1 MSDAAERAAPLAP
14 AGSATAS
21 SAASVAAPAT
31 ARRQLLTGVALL
43 VLGQWILSLLDAS
56 SKMLT
61 QQGLPVMGVAWVR
74 YVGHVAAIFL
84 LLGPARFRAQCRPAK
99 PALQWLRG
107 GLMLVSTLVFF
118 SVLRLMPLAE
128 ATALN
133 FCAPLFVVALSPWLL
148 GERPGFHAR
157 ASRWSGVAVG
167 FAGMLVVVRPDG
179 ELSGPGIAL
188 GLLSA
193 LVFALMQ
200 MLTRRIAAHDAPMTT
215 LIQSGVTGAAL
226 TTALVPFFWFE
237 SVPTPLQ
244 AGLLLSTG
252 ITGSIGHYFVIRA
265 FQYADASFLSPFL
278 YLQILSATAIGY
290 LAFGQLPDWITALG
304 VAVIC
309 AGGVCVAGGEPALRM
324 LARRLGRAR

>member
-1 MSDAAERAAPLAP
+1 MSK
-14 AGSATAS
+14 AS
-21 SAASVAAPAT
+21 DGGARLQAASGSP

-56 SKMLT
+56 SKTLT
-61 QQGLPVMGVAWVR
+61 QQGLPVVGVAWVR

-84 LLGPARFRAQCRPAK
+84 LLGPVRLRQQWRPVK
-99 PALQWLRG
+99 PGLQWLRG
-107 GLMLVSTLVFF
+107 GMMLVSTLVFF
-118 SVLRLMPLAE
+118 SVLKLMPLAE

-148 GERPGFHAR
+148 GEHPSAHAR
-157 ASRWSGVAVG
+157 VSRWSGVAIG
-167 FAGMLVVVRPDG
+167 FVGMLIVVRPGG
-179 ELSGPGIAL
+179 ELSGAGIAL

-226 TTALVPFFWFE
+226 TTLLVPFFWFE
-237 SVPTPLQ
+237 AAPTPLQ
-244 AGLLLSTG
+244 AVLLLSTG

-278 YLQILSATAIGY
+278 YLQILSATTIGY

-309 AGGVCVAGGEPALRM
+309 AGGVCVAGGEPALRAV
-324 LARRLGRAR
+324 ARRLGRPG

>member
-1 MSDAAERAAPLAP
+1 MNKATDSVTHLSP
-14 AGSATAS
+14 ASATA
-21 SAASVAAPAT
+21 ASP
-31 ARRQLLTGVALL
+31 ARRQLLTGIALL

-56 SKMLT
+56 SKTLT
-61 QQGLPVMGVAWVR
+61 QQGLPVAAVAWVR
-74 YVGHVAAIFL
+74 YVGHVIAVFL
-84 LLGPARFRAQCRPAK
+84 LLGPARFRQQWRPVK
-99 PALQWLRG
+99 PGLQWLRG

-118 SVLRLMPLAE
+118 SVLKLMPLAE

-148 GERPGFHAR
+148 GERPGRHAR
-157 ASRWSGVAVG
+157 VSRWSGVAIG
-167 FAGMLVVVRPDG
+167 FAGMLIVVRPGG
-179 ELSGPGIAL
+179 ELSGAGIAL

-226 TTALVPFFWFE
+226 TTLLVPFFWFQA
-237 SVPTPLQ
+237 VPTPLQ
-244 AGLLLSTG
+244 AVLLVSTG
-252 ITGSIGHYFVIRA
+252 ITGSVGHYFVIRA

-278 YLQILSATAIGY
+278 YLQILSATTIGY

-309 AGGVCVAGGEPALRM
+309 VGGVCVAGGESALRAV
-324 LARRLGRAR
+324 ARRLGRPG

>member
-1 MSDAAERAAPLAP
+1 MSK
-14 AGSATAS
+14 ATDSGARLQ
-21 SAASVAAPAT
+21 AASGSP

-56 SKMLT
+56 SKTLT
-61 QQGLPVMGVAWVR
+61 QQGLPVVGVAWVR

-84 LLGPARFRAQCRPAK
+84 LLGPVRLRQQWRPVK
-99 PALQWLRG
+99 PGLQWLRG
-107 GLMLVSTLVFF
+107 GMMLVSTLVFF
-118 SVLRLMPLAE
+118 SVLKLMPLAE

-148 GERPGFHAR
+148 GERPSAHAR
-157 ASRWSGVAVG
+157 VSRWSGVAIG
-167 FAGMLVVVRPDG
+167 FVGMLIVVRPGG
-179 ELSGPGIAL
+179 ELSGAGIAL

-226 TTALVPFFWFE
+226 TTLLVPFFWFE
-237 SVPTPLQ
+237 AAPTPLQ
-244 AGLLLSTG
+244 AVLLLSTG

-278 YLQILSATAIGY
+278 YLQILSATTIGY

-309 AGGVCVAGGEPALRM
+309 AGGVCVAGGEPALRAV
-324 LARRLGRAR
+324 ARRLGRPG